1 MKELF
6 DPTKKTDVFNYWK
19 NFQLITNKGKQ
30 QWIFA
35 PDEEIKNRYQL
46 HEPIDWNAEGPK
58 MFLQE
63 IERVFTFDTTQ
74 NPNAADR
81 VLRYLFT
88 PPHKSNSKIESIE
101 EAFHRGVA
109 FYAQLQTP
117 DGNWPGD
124 YGGPMFLLPG
134 LVITAYI
141 TEEKIKEP
149 FHTLIRRYMLNHQRE
164 DGGWGLHIEGP
175 STMFGTVMHYVSLRL
190 LGMKTDEPS
199 LEKARKW
206 ILKNGGAVGIP
217 SWGKFYLSILG
228 VYDWNGCNTLL
239 PELWILPRW
248 LAIHPGRY
256 WCHTRMVYLPMS
268 YAYGKKITIPEN
280 ELIREIR
287 KELYVE
293 PYEKINWKKARNQVC
308 SKDEYV
314 AKTTFLKFLYVI
326 LNTYEKFH
334 LPWLRKKALKFALS
348 YIEAEDI
355 QTNYINIGP
364 VNKVINS
371 ICIWHAYGNQS
382 EAFKKHVERWKDYL
396 WLAEDGV
403 KMNGYNGSQFW
414 DTMFASQAICEYPH
428 PSDNI
433 SEVLQKCYHY
443 AEISQIQEDPPGTK
457 EFFRH
462 TSKGGWPFSTLE
474 HGWPITDCT
483 SEGVKTTIKIHQ
495 KNIPVKNKISEERLR
510 WSIDLI
516 LSWQNKDGGW
526 ASYEK
531 TRAPKWLEKMNP
543 AEVFGDIM
551 IDYSYVECSSACI
564 QALRIFTN
572 EYPNYRKKEIEQS
585 IERGVK
591 FIKGKQ
597 RKDGSWLGSWAVC
610 FTYATWFAID
620 ALIAGKCNDFTTSNP
635 DKSIKK
641 ACDFLVSKQR
651 DDGGWGESFESCV
664 NKNYIESKQSQ
675 IVNTSWALLTLMAC
689 NYPNKEIIDRG
700 ISFLLYKQEPN
711 GDWPQEQISGVFN
724 FNCMITYSAYR
735 NVFPLWALAK
745 YLKKYGDKNH
755 IS

>member
-1 MKELF
+1 MNELF
-6 DPTKKTDVFNYWK
+6 DPTKKNDVFNYWRCFRLK
-19 NFQLITNKGKQ
+19 TTKGKQ

-35 PDEEIKNRYQL
+35 PDEEIKKRYQL

-63 IERVFTFDTTQ
+63 IDRVFTFDTTQ

-88 PPHKSNSKIESIE
+88 TPHKSNSKVESVDD
-101 EAFHRGVA
+101 AFHRGIA
-109 FYAQLQTP
+109 FYAQLQTS

-141 TEEKIKEP
+141 TGEIIKEP
-149 FHTLIRRYMLNHQRE
+149 FQTLIRRYMLNHQRK

-175 STMFGTVMHYVSLRL
+175 STMFGTVMQYVSLRL
-190 LGMKTDEPS
+190 LGMKNDEPS
-199 LEKARKW
+199 LQKARKW

-228 VYDWNGCNTLL
+228 VYHWNGCNTLL
-239 PELWILPRW
+239 PELWLLPRW
-248 LAIHPGRY
+248 LPIHPGRY

-268 YAYGKKITIPEN
+268 YAYGKKITFPEN
-280 ELIREIR
+280 ELIRELR
-287 KELYVE
+287 KELYTE
-293 PYEKINWKKARNQVC
+293 PYEKINWKKARNHVC

-314 AKTTFLKFLYVI
+314 AKTRFLKFLYAL

-334 LPWLRKKALKFALS
+334 LPWLRKKALQFALS

-414 DTMFASQAICEYPH
+414 DTMFAAQAISEYPH
-428 PSDNI
+428 PTDKI

-462 TSKGGWPFSTLE
+462 TSKGGWPFSTIE

-495 KNIPVKNKISEERLR
+495 KNIPVNHKISEERLR

-543 AEVFGDIM
+543 AEVFSDIM

-620 ALIAGKCNDFTTSNP
+620 ALIVGKCNDFSSPSP
-635 DKSIKK
+635 DESIKK

-664 NKNYIESKQSQ
+664 KKDYIESKQSQ
-675 IVNTSWALLTLMAC
+675 IVNTSWALLSLMAC

-700 ISFLLYKQEPN
+700 LSFLLSRQEPN

-735 NVFPLWALAK
+735 NVFPLWTLAR
-745 YLKKYGDKNH
+745 YLKKYGDKNRLN
-755 IS
+755 